1 MLTDDRLY
9 AASNE
14 NLYVY
19 SLSDFTSPISTIP
32 ISQERSL
39 KSCIII
45 DDRLYLG
52 GENIHVFKVTAS
64 LAQPLLPLTVIPT
77 EEEVLKILRV
87 GNELLL
93 GEVNGYLEVVDV
105 NTSKITSTHKFT
117 EGGYICDIVAI
128 DETRYLVAALHGL
141 LKTTKNQLIRH

>member
-1 MLTDDRLY
+1 LLTDDRLY

-19 SLSDFTSPISTIP
+19 LLSDFTSPISTIP

-93 GEVNGYLEVVDV
+93 GEVNGYLEVVDI

-141 LKTTKNQLIRH
+141 LKTTKDQLIRH

>member
-1 MLTDDRLY
+1 LLNDDRLY

-19 SLSDFTSPISTIP
+19 SLSDFTSPIATIP

-39 KSCIII
+39 KSSIIF

-52 GENIHVFKVTAS
+52 GENIQVFKVTAS
-64 LAQPLLPLTVIPT
+64 LTQPLIPLTIIST

-93 GEVNGYLEVVDV
+93 GEVNCYMEVVDI

-117 EGGYICDIVAI
+117 EGGYICDIVPI

-141 LKTTKNQLIRH
+141 LKTTKDQLIRH